1 MEKLRITVNGRSY
14 DVTVEVLETDE
25 NKPSLKTEPVG
36 FPVQPL
42 TAISGGKAQAGPA
55 RGGAGGS
62 PGGGSKSNSGNRAVN
77 SSEKTVNSPMPG
89 TILGINVKSGDQV
102 KRGQVLIIL
111 EAMKMENELM
121 AENDGVIREI
131 HVARGQSVQAGE
143 MLLTLA

>member
-25 NKPSLKTEPVG
+25 NKHSTKKEPES

-42 TAISGGKAQAGPA
+42 TAISGGKAQANTSKGST
-55 RGGAGGS
+55 GGS
-62 PGGGSKSNSGNRAVN
+62 SGNSLK
-77 SSEKTVNSPMPG
+77 SSSGSSAGKTVRSPMPG
-89 TILGINVKSGDQV
+89 TILSIKIKSGDQV

-121 AENDGVIREI
+121 AENDGTVRDIQ
-131 HVARGQSVQAGE
+131 VSPGQSVQSGDV
-143 MLLTLA
+143 LITLT